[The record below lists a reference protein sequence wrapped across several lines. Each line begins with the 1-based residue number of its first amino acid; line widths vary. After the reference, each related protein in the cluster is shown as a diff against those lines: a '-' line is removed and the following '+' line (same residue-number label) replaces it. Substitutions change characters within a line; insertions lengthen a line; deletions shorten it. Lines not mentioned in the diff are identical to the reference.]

1 MNLLQ
6 EMVFCERKSLRQ
18 PAPLFMR
25 FLKRRKD
32 GMESHVV
39 TEGSA
44 FYEID
49 DTCMRERKQRQEK
62 AITEDRRKTK
72 EKRVQQRDGGEGE
85 KSGS

>member
-1 MNLLQ
+1 
-6 EMVFCERKSLRQ
+6 
-18 PAPLFMR
+18 
-25 FLKRRKD
+25 
-32 GMESHVV
+32 MESHVV

-49 DTCMRERKQRQEK
+49 DTCMRERKKRQEK

-72 EKRVQQRDGGEGE
+72 EKSVQQRDGGEGE